1 MERTFSMDI
10 REEREVLK
18 KAVEQS
24 VNAMLELDL
33 ENKVRWVSPSWQDL
47 TGHPVASLIGKPID
61 EVLLDNPT
69 VFADCVEAIRKDDSK
84 SKIIR
89 INVKFPDNFWNAPAP
104 VNQKMDQGVDSA
116 ETEPPKDVDLPI
128 IHPDVQIE
136 SKDEDTEAQQ
146 DFQPNDKPLAVE
158 LEAQGML
165 VYDRT
170 TGEESHTMWMIKPVV
185 SREIT
190 IDLPPVLVD
199 TLGVGAEILANYLTL
214 LADVAVHDPGNHPPP
229 MPVLCRLCERQ
240 ITPWWFEKH
249 TELCSQEHHAE
260 MEVQMA
266 QEALNEQRGA
276 IVKVLDSLESQA
288 RAKSSASDDGS
299 PAPTPAPL
307 AEYKGLLI
315 GPMSTPS
322 SNPSSGRASPAA
334 RSSSRSR
341 ESSSSGFGHR
351 RARSFAVRRPLARIV
366 ELVMDLC
373 DTVMEISAPAIK
385 DTKNYAPGEFRTLS
399 PQSEG
404 RIQQVLQWQ
413 SPSAQALE
421 NEQGLA
427 LLCEDTSQETP
438 LHFIICLSHVQL
450 ESAIA
455 LHPFP
460 LVLHVAEDLEGRK
473 DVVRNEASQD
483 ESTLMGG
490 NEFVHASLD
499 PVC

>member
-1 MERTFSMDI
+1 MAATPPTQNGMLVPPAVAAIREDAARDGSSRTQMERTFSMDI

-47 TGHPVASLIGKPID
+47 TGHSVASLVGKPID

-89 INVKFPDNFWNAPAP
+89 INVKLPENFWNARDSA
-104 VNQKMDQGVDSA
+104 DQELVQGEVGIDSA
-116 ETEPPKDVDLPI
+116 ESGKPQEGELPT

-136 SKDEDTEAQQ
+136 SKDEDSETQQ
-146 DFQPNDKPLAVE
+146 DCRPNDRPLAVE

-190 IDLPPVLVD
+190 IDLPAVLVD
-199 TLGVGAEILANYLTL
+199 TLGIGAEILANYLTL

-288 RAKSSASDDGS
+288 RTRD
-299 PAPTPAPL
+299 
-307 AEYKGLLI
+307 
-315 GPMSTPS
+315 
-322 SNPSSGRASPAA
+322 
-334 RSSSRSR
+334 
-341 ESSSSGFGHR
+341 
-351 RARSFAVRRPLARIV
+351 
-366 ELVMDLC
+366 C
-373 DTVMEISAPAIK
+373 
-385 DTKNYAPGEFRTLS
+385 
-399 PQSEG
+399 
-404 RIQQVLQWQ
+404 
-413 SPSAQALE
+413 
-421 NEQGLA
+421 
-427 LLCEDTSQETP
+427 
-438 LHFIICLSHVQL
+438 
-450 ESAIA
+450 
-455 LHPFP
+455 
-460 LVLHVAEDLEGRK
+460 
-473 DVVRNEASQD
+473 
-483 ESTLMGG
+483 
-490 NEFVHASLD
+490 
-499 PVC
+499 